1 MKRPSNSS
9 TVFGNQTKLHN
20 LVLFPHLKS
29 LDAVFTERIQEYSH
43 YMFASRKVT
52 RMVPGLQNFE
62 TRFFFVSFTFKG
74 I

>member
-9 TVFGNQTKLHN
+9 TGLGNQSKLHN
-20 LVLFPHLKS
+20 LVLFTHLKS
-29 LDAVFTERIQEYSH
+29 LDAIFTERIQEYSH
-43 YMFASRKVT
+43 YMFASRRVT

-62 TRFFFVSFTFKG
+62 TGFFFVSFTFTG